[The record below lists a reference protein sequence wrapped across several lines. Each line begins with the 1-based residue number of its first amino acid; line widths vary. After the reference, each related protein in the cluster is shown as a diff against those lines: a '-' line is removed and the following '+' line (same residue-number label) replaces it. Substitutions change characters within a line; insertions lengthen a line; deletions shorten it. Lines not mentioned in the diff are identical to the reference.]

1 MESQDNQIKFKTLAT
16 FDNTWSA
23 EVVKSRLNAEGI
35 EAFLID
41 SNINY
46 SFGPT
51 NVERYRLQ
59 VFKEDFEKAL
69 NIYKNSLED

>member
-41 SNINY
+41 ANINY

-59 VFKEDFEKAL
+59 VLSEDFEKAL

>member
-41 SNINY
+41 ANINY